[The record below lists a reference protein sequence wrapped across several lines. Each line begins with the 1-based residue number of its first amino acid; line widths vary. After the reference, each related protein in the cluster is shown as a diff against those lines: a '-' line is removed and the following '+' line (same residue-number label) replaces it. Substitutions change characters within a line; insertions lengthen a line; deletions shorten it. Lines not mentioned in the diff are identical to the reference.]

1 MTFLNTSRV
10 KYADS
15 GAIDAF
21 NRLRIAES
29 YTLFDGKQLY
39 SKDTTK
45 VVWDEVN
52 SGGSETSVHSTTDAA
67 VTMTVSS
74 NNQYVIRQTKMRF
87 NYQPGK
93 SILCFF
99 TGVMATEANVT
110 KRIGYFS
117 SGTVAPYTPTN
128 GYYFQNNG
136 TTAQVVINKN
146 GTPNAVSQ
154 ASWNIDTMDGNGPS
168 KITINWAMAQ
178 IFVID
183 FEWLGVGRVRFGL
196 VVNGIIYYVHEF
208 LHANIA
214 NSVYTSSPN
223 QPVRYEIRST
233 GGSGTLV
240 HICSSIQS
248 EGGFEPQGF
257 VHGVSNGSTSV
268 AVGTTAE
275 VLLAL
280 RCKSTHTDL
289 VWFINQIGAIN
300 ESNDRA
306 RLFVSIN
313 PTFSGTALNY
323 NSFAPHSGI
332 EFAVSSGDNTI
343 TDDGIVLGV
352 TYFSQSQVA
361 NVPLKAAI
369 RAGVKIDG
377 TRDIVALCAQKL
389 TVGTSNTLGFINWQE
404 TP

>member
-1 MTFLNTSRV
+1 MKLSLICESIENLIRNGSLL
-10 KYADS
+10 KQAS
-15 GAIDAF
+15 MLINKSF
-21 NRLRIAES
+21 NIQIPNVS
-29 YTLFDGKQLY
+29 IQL
-39 SKDTTK
+39 T
-45 VVWDEVN
+45 
-52 SGGSETSVHSTTDAA
+52 
-67 VTMTVSS
+67 
-74 NNQYVIRQTKMRF
+74 
-87 NYQPGK
+87 
-93 SILCFF
+93 
-99 TGVMATEANVT
+99 
-110 KRIGYFS
+110 
-117 SGTVAPYTPTN
+117 
-128 GYYFQNNG
+128 NNG
-136 TTAQVVINKN
+136 HFSHIDNGVIYLR
-146 GTPNAVSQ
+146 P
-154 ASWNIDTMDGNGPS
+154 DMDS
-168 KITINWAMAQ
+168 
-178 IFVID
+178 
-183 FEWLGVGRVRFGL
+183 
-196 VVNGIIYYVHEF
+196 
-208 LHANIA
+208 
-214 NSVYTSSPN
+214 
-223 QPVRYEIRST
+223 IRST

-257 VHGVSNGSTSV
+257 IHGVSNGSTAI
-268 AVGTTAE
+268 AVGTTSE

-343 TDDGIVLGV
+343 TDDGVVLGV

-361 NVPLKAAI
+361 NIPLKAAI